1 MTSNTTLGK
10 KLLKILR
17 ERCSEGDLRD
27 ICFHLGIDFD
37 SLPAEGKGG
46 KARELV
52 QKLKQHNRLPDLII
66 EGKELRPDID
76 WEDVHDEQVK
86 SPGQAPAYTEENT
99 PDASTPT
106 PTQQATFAAL
116 LHHYRERANLTQVR
130 LAELIQVDRTRLGE
144 WESGKRTPKNYAI
157 VQDLADILKLSRN
170 ETHEFVAAYTI
181 ARKRPGRTVK
191 QPVNQGE
198 EVSSKR
204 PNRLPPRPH
213 QLPAPVNDFVGRDA
227 EIQRLVDALCGAA
240 ERGDAVGIGVIHG
253 MPGVGKTELARVV
266 ANRLRTTF
274 PDAHITVDLQGTNPT
289 PQAAEQALQSII
301 RSFGGEVTA
310 SDDLFEL
317 QNHYRSLLYNN
328 HVLILVDDA
337 SDAEQVRPLIPP
349 VGSGLLVTSRQI
361 FTLPGMTTVELGVL
375 EPSDAEKFLLSICPR
390 IDKHAARLAELCG
403 YLPLALRVSASSLKT
418 RPSRSV
424 EDYLKSLADEINRLS
439 ILENDNENN
448 KGVAASLRLSYDKL
462 EQSHQF
468 IFGQLGVF
476 RGDFDRQ
483 AAQNIV
489 LVPGEESG
497 KAHEQEIEEAL
508 EEFIGLSLLEWDVS
522 TRRYRLHD
530 LVRLFALSC
539 LNDADEG
546 YWEGYWRHAD
556 YYARIAKNIDR
567 LYQQGGTELIQGLDL
582 FDTERININ
591 AGWEWTISN
600 ANDADTDMLL
610 VDYGIALLH
619 VNDFRYGVQQRVI
632 SNFEATLDAA
642 KRSGDNYATMLFCNV
657 LGDLYRQYGKF
668 DVALDF
674 FSQAIKLAQAQDDPV
689 MLVYFFNNCGLVHQQ
704 QGALDQALTDYQ
716 AVLQIPIHMQEPT
729 GERRANTLLNI
740 GIVYYLKE
748 RYDEAIRYE
757 TEALKIYKDCE
768 NMRGLVVT
776 QSNLAEAYL
785 RIKQYAAARQYAEA
799 AISIQHTYIPRFDN
813 VEVCRVYAE
822 VLLAQGCLDEA
833 LTAASKACSFLPPEA
848 EAMLIEP
855 ELLMYLYDT
864 LAKVHSARG
873 EATEAADFTARAQR
887 CREQLGRSD

>member
-1 MTSNTTLGK
+1 MTSNNTLGK

-86 SPGQAPAYTEENT
+86 SPEQAPAYTEEDT
-99 PDASTPT
+99 LDASTPT
-106 PTQQATFAAL
+106 PTQQASFAAL
-116 LHHYRERANLTQVR
+116 LHRYRERANLTQVR

-144 WESGKRTPKNYAI
+144 WESGKRTPRSYG
-157 VQDLADILKLSRN
+157 VVDDLAEILGLSQK
-170 ETHEFVAAYTI
+170 EKDEFTAAYTA
-181 ARKRPGRTVK
+181 ARNRPGKAVR
-191 QPVNQGE
+191 QPANQGE
-198 EVSSKR
+198 KAPLER
-204 PNRLPPRPH
+204 PKRLPIWLH

-274 PDAHITVDLQGTNPT
+274 PDAHITVDLQGAGPT
-289 PQAAEQALQSII
+289 PQAAAQALQSII
-301 RSFGGEVTA
+301 RSFGAEVTA
-310 SDDLFEL
+310 SDDLVEL
-317 QNHYRSLLYNN
+317 QNHYRSLLYNK
-328 HVLILVDDA
+328 HVLILADNA

-349 VGSGLLVTSRQI
+349 VGSGLIVTSRQI

-403 YLPLALRVSASSLKT
+403 YLPLALRVSASFLKT

-439 ILENDNENN
+439 ILDDDNENN

-462 EQSHQF
+462 EQSHQSMF
-468 IFGQLGVF
+468 CQLGVF

-483 AAQNIV
+483 AAQTIV
-489 LVPGEESG
+489 MVPGEKSG
-497 KAHEQEIEEAL
+497 KAREQEIEEAL
-508 EEFIGLSLLEWDVS
+508 EEFISLSLLEWDAS

-539 LNDADEG
+539 LDNADEV
-546 YWEGYWRHAD
+546 YWRHAN
-556 YYARIAKNIDR
+556 YYARVAADIDQ
-567 LYQQGGTELIQGLDL
+567 LYQQGGVELIQSLDL
-582 FDTERININ
+582 FDTEGVNIN
-591 AGWEWTISN
+591 SGWEWAIHNTGATVI
-600 ANDADTDMLL
+600 DRLL
-610 VDYGIALLH
+610 VDYGISLLD
-619 VNDFRYGVQQRVI
+619 VSDFRYGAQQYII
-632 SNFEATLDAA
+632 SNFENTLDAA
-642 KRSGDNYATMLFCNV
+642 KRLRDNYATMLFCSA
-657 LGDLYRQYGKF
+657 LGDLYRQCGKF
-668 DVALDF
+668 NDALKIL
-674 FSQAIKLAQAQDDPV
+674 SRAIALAQASSNSY
-689 MLVYFFNNCGLVHQQ
+689 MHALFLSNRGLVHQHKND
-704 QGALDQALTDYQ
+704 LDQALDDYEE
-716 AVLQIPIHMQEPT
+716 AFRVYTRMQEPAD
-729 GERRANTLLNI
+729 ERRADVLLNM
-740 GIVYYLKE
+740 GVAYYLKK
-748 RYDEAIRYE
+748 RYTDAITYE
-757 TEALKIYKDCE
+757 VEALKIYKE
-768 NMRGLVVT
+768 GNNKQEMVIT
-776 QSNLAEAYL
+776 QINLAEAL
-785 RIKQYAAARQYAEA
+785 LATKRDTAARRYIEA
-799 AISIQHTYIPRFDN
+799 AISNHTYIPRFYNID
-813 VEVCRVYAE
+813 VYRIYAE

-855 ELLMYLYDT
+855 GILIYLYET
-864 LAKVHSARG
+864 CAKVHSARG